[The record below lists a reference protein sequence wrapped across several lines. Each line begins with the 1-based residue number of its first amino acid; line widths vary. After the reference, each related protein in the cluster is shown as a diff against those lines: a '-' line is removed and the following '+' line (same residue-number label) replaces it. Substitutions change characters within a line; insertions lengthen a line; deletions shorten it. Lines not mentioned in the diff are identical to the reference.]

1 VIPFP
6 HARHRLRLGDTPR
19 VAIAARRF
27 APAACVP
34 MDEHARL
41 DWDGGRWRPVTDARR
56 MGHAGEVMAW
66 SAA

>member
-1 VIPFP
+1 
-6 HARHRLRLGDTPR
+6 
-19 VAIAARRF
+19 
-27 APAACVP
+27 